1 MFVLTTEIVSRPG
14 VIQKANVMYVSKEAM
29 NKNQTL
35 KMKLLLSSDDKSL
48 LDIECSKMFFF
59 LPSTTDRKEKINQF
73 FKNVSL
79 HPIDCRK

>member
-1 MFVLTTEIVSRPG
+1 MKEFIVFFSVFVLTTKTVSRPG

-48 LDIECSKMFFF
+48 LDIELIWNQNGFFGDQKGA
-59 LPSTTDRKEKINQF
+59 LTLNKVN
-73 FKNVSL
+73 FKL
-79 HPIDCRK
+79 